1 MTTITIQSSQPEAV
15 TVALQ
20 SAIEHEVQQL
30 TAVLRRTEERLI
42 ALARGAGLDPQAILS
57 EEELPDTL
65 AEDIRLEI
73 EGEREIRHRVRQRLR
88 ILSDIQIC

>member
-30 TAVLRRTEERLI
+30 TAVLGRTEKRLI
-42 ALARGAGLDPQAILS
+42 ALAREAGLESQATVS

-88 ILSDIQIC
+88 ILNDIQIC